1 MDEQKDTQVI
11 EKLRNVLEGRVPS
24 NHYSLGGYCDDNI
37 CLENVE
43 GKWWVYYGFRFQKDD
58 VKVFDTIYD
67 AGRYM
72 IKRLMLLNDESDV
85 KEAIQLFEDITL
97 RKEILAE
104 MSSENGIELKQAI
117 EEAEELCK
125 QRDRKTFDSFDDA
138 LKEINRGSS
147 LLEGSKY

>member
-11 EKLRNVLEGRVPS
+11 EKLRDVLKGRVPS
-24 NHYSLGGYCDDNI
+24 NHYSLGGYCDDNL

-85 KEAIQLFEDITL
+85 KEAIRLFEDITL

-138 LKEINRGSS
+138 LSDISNKCG
-147 LLEGSKY
+147 L